1 MRRQRRKRSKVH
13 HNGTTST
20 VISSEDSATVYYRGF
35 FCFTSLSNH
44 CDCDQLQEQALLVHQ
59 NKRHADV
66 VLHMGNCKAAVAPTD
81 KSCWQDGASRACSS
95 SALWGVARSQ
105 PHWHRWAAPRHQPR
119 RGHHLDNVPGSN
131 AQDLGMALLH
141 LERVYR
147 STSYCTLA
155 RPKPKKQRGLGMEQP
170 GAPAS
175 FR

>member
-1 MRRQRRKRSKVH
+1 VQRCTTVASSALPHSPIIVTAISFKNKRSWYTRTSATPTWSYTWGTARRQ
-13 HNGTTST
+13 
-20 VISSEDSATVYYRGF
+20 
-35 FCFTSLSNH
+35 SLP
-44 CDCDQLQEQALLVHQ
+44 Q
-59 NKRHADV
+59 
-66 VLHMGNCKAAVAPTD
+66 T